1 MNSKVRSIMH
11 IDEGLFKGR
20 SARYFFAF
28 GLAMCLLLLSSLAI
42 LMPEASEETVYKKGS
57 TIIDASHT
65 DQGYFMIKHK
75 PFNKKIKVRVSLG
88 KNSLRYDLNSDG
100 EFEVFP
106 LQMGDGKYKV
116 EVFEQVSGD
125 KYSAAS
131 TISMSVKLADPNLPF
146 LYPSQYVNYVAESTA
161 VAKAAELCANC
172 ATDQEKMDAVVK
184 FVVNNFSYDFI
195 RAMEVQKEKGYL
207 PVVDS
212 ILAEKKGICFDMS
225 ALVACMLRSQGIPTK
240 LVIGFADK
248 QYHAWN
254 EIFVG
259 EKWRG
264 YDTTAEI
271 ASMRVK
277 KYTVERVY

>member
-1 MNSKVRSIMH
+1 MT
-11 IDEGLFKGR
+11 
-20 SARYFFAF
+20 FA
-28 GLAMCLLLLSSLAI
+28 LAVCLLIGTALAV
-42 LMPEASEETVYKKGS
+42 LMPVASEETVFKKGK
-57 TIIDASHT
+57 TVIDASHT
-65 DQGYFMIKHK
+65 DQGYFMIRHR
-75 PFNKKIKVRVSLG
+75 PFEKRIKVRVSLG
-88 KNSLRYDLNSDG
+88 KASLRYDLNSNG

-146 LYPSQYVNYVAESTA
+146 LYPSQYVNYTAESDA
-161 VAKAAELCANC
+161 VAKAAELCANS
-172 ATDQEKMDAVVK
+172 ATDKEKMDAIIH
-184 FVVNNFSYDFI
+184 FVVDNFSYDYI
-195 RAMEVQKEKGYL
+195 RAMEVQKETGYL
-207 PVVDS
+207 PVIDS
-212 ILAEKKGICFDMS
+212 ILAERKGICFDMS
-225 ALVACMLRSQGIPTK
+225 ALVACMLRAQGVPTK

-254 EIFVG
+254 EILVD

-264 YDTTAEI
+264 YDTTADV
-271 ASMRVK
+271 ANMRVK